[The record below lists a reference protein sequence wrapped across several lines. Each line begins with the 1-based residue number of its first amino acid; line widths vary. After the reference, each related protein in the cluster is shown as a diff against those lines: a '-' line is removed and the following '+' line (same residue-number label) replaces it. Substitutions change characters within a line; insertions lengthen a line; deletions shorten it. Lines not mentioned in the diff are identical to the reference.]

1 MAAADV
7 QAMIG
12 AHHYQQIVAADAS
25 PFFVQMTIGH
35 EGTSSGSLSGLGAR
49 VKEWGKRVVRALVHA
64 FDPAGRV
71 PARIYDGIINW
82 HGGEDSRVAVGEV
95 LHSRGQELS
104 GVLHAE
110 AVGYIYADQMD
121 LREAIRKG
129 ERDCCSIEADVVVS
143 EQAGRVIVEDVERAT
158 GVVLGHTSRQTPGF
172 AGARVMALSEF
183 CPPPDD
189 PPAPAPKTPPPPAP
203 PPRRGADKEQLIEQV
218 KAAGLNAEDIFGKQE
233 PPKPPEEKV
242 PAPTEKKPEGEGA
255 AVSLTDPKFNEF
267 LPAE

>member
-1 MAAADV
+1 MKELAAADV
-7 QAMIG
+7 QALIG
-12 AHHYQQIVAADAS
+12 PHQYQQIVATDES

-82 HGGEDSRVAVGEV
+82 HGSEDSRVAVGEV

-104 GVLHAE
+104 GVLSAL
-110 AVGYIYADQMD
+110 AVGYIYADQTD

-143 EQAGRVIVEDVERAT
+143 EQAGRMIVEDVERAT
-158 GVVLGHTSRQTPGF
+158 GVVLGHTSKQTPGF

-189 PPAPAPKTPPPPAP
+189 EPPPEKKPEPPPAAKP
-203 PPRRGADKEQLIEQV
+203 TREELIEQV
-218 KAAGLNAEDIFGKQE
+218 KEAGLNAEDIFGKQE

-242 PAPTEKKPEGEGA
+242 PAPTEKKPEGEGT

-267 LPAE
+267 LPAD